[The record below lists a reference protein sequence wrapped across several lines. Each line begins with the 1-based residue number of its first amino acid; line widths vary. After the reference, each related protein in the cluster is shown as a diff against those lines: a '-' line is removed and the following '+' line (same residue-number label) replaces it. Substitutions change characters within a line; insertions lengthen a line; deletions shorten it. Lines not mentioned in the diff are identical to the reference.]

1 MPRLLT
7 LAATLLAVFTL
18 EAAEPSAARFNA
30 GDTICFVGDSIT
42 HNGRWHRYVR
52 TFYATRFP
60 TARFTTYNC
69 GISGDTASGAL
80 RRFAEDIAIHKPNV
94 AVVMFG
100 MNDVGR
106 NNYGPEKTTPA
117 DRAKQDRAL
126 TNYTANQE
134 KLATRLKELGA
145 RLILVT
151 PSPYD
156 QTGRQADKSLVGVN
170 EALGRCGGIVR
181 DLAGRF
187 QAGLVDFHEP
197 MTRLNLAGQDK
208 DPAFTLIGKDRIHP
222 GDMGHMV
229 MAYQFLTSQGVGA
242 TISTMVVDASTAT
255 VREAANCTIGIIT
268 VTGRSLSF
276 EVQGNAL
283 PFPII
288 GEARKAL
295 DLVPLE
301 KDLNQQVL
309 RVAGL
314 PPGSYEVVIDGTVV
328 TSTDASTLAN
338 GLNLAMQTTTPDY
351 RQALEVAAACE
362 RGATKEA
369 ELRTVMAVRHF
380 RLSKDPGLNLN
391 DAAAVERV
399 LAGAEADLR
408 KNNNSYGLW
417 QIDQYR
423 KNHGRLDVMRK
434 EADQEYAAMW
444 AAAVP
449 KPRHYLVRPTTT
461 PGQRP

>member
-1 MPRLLT
+1 M
-7 LAATLLAVFTL
+7 
-18 EAAEPSAARFNA
+18 
-30 GDTICFVGDSIT
+30 
-42 HNGRWHRYVR
+42 
-52 TFYATRFP
+52 
-60 TARFTTYNC
+60 
-69 GISGDTASGAL
+69 
-80 RRFAEDIAIHKPNV
+80 
-94 AVVMFG
+94 
-100 MNDVGR
+100 
-106 NNYGPEKTTPA
+106 
-117 DRAKQDRAL
+117 
-126 TNYTANQE
+126 
-134 KLATRLKELGA
+134 
-145 RLILVT
+145 
-151 PSPYD
+151 
-156 QTGRQADKSLVGVN
+156 
-170 EALGRCGGIVR
+170 
-181 DLAGRF
+181 
-187 QAGLVDFHEP
+187 
-197 MTRLNLAGQDK
+197 
-208 DPAFTLIGKDRIHP
+208 
-222 GDMGHMV
+222 
-229 MAYQFLTSQGVGA
+229 
-242 TISTMVVDASTAT
+242 
-255 VREAANCTIGIIT
+255 
-268 VTGRSLSF
+268 
-276 EVQGNAL
+276 
-283 PFPII
+283 
-288 GEARKAL
+288 
-295 DLVPLE
+295 
-301 KDLNQQVL
+301 
-309 RVAGL
+309 
-314 PPGSYEVVIDGTVV
+314 VIDGTVV